1 MRKIRKITENI
12 WFFIP
17 LVIAL
22 LLIPIPIEDFLSEY
36 PFLRSF
42 QWYIYWIGAFISLLI
57 WLVTGIMYSFNEKK
71 TEKLLWGS
79 LFSFLFFH
87 YLTLF
92 TIFINGYKIQLYPFI
107 YTISNIS
114 NKFYTSYLD
123 TGQILFL
130 LTLIFSEKTK
140 NILYKIKNNLF

>member
-1 MRKIRKITENI
+1 
-12 WFFIP
+12 
-17 LVIAL
+17 
-22 LLIPIPIEDFLSEY
+22 
-36 PFLRSF
+36 
-42 QWYIYWIGAFISLLI
+42 
-57 WLVTGIMYSFNEKK
+57 
-71 TEKLLWGS
+71 LWGS

-92 TIFINGYKIQLYPFI
+92 IIFINGYKVQLYPFI